1 MLEVAADAWR
11 SAGYRVRGL
20 ALQGKAA
27 AELEGSNIESTTI
40 HAALLKNQEWTD
52 EKGKLHAPSDA
63 FTANDILIVD
73 EAGMNDSRLTAKLT
87 AAAREAGVKL
97 VEVGDTIQ
105 LQAIGAGGAL
115 NAKQK
120 EFGGAD
126 AELTTIQRQN
136 EAWSKEM
143 VTQARH
149 GHAAEALK
157 YLFDRNALQIDDD
170 KETALESTVG
180 AWDLHYS
187 HARPGS
193 SFMIANTNADVN
205 ILNEKA
211 REKLKKDGIL
221 GGVAIETGVENRA
234 GASLGKREFLESDRI
249 VLNRNAKLQD
259 GTQLKNGQTGSIES
273 IEIDQNGEQFL
284 HIKRDTDQQ
293 NIRVPLAEY
302 KAISHGYALTTH
314 KSQGLT
320 AENVSVFVSGKMQDL
335 HSFYVQI
342 TRMKFNAHVSMCGDA
357 IEAEMMNAEPTEKMT
372 QWAADIAAKKGLNL
386 PGDIHDNFRVC
397 RDFLNEHSDQNIG
410 GDLEPW
416 ARDIGQLIESMSKER
431 IKETTLDYDL
441 VEDRK
446 AREVTQDKA
455 AEKKE
460 EPEKQTEKQA
470 EKPKAREPE
479 AEPAKQTGYK
489 NPLIRDNSDRDRGR
503 ERTR

>member
-1 MLEVAADAWR
+1 
-11 SAGYRVRGL
+11 
-20 ALQGKAA
+20 
-27 AELEGSNIESTTI
+27 
-40 HAALLKNQEWTD
+40 
-52 EKGKLHAPSDA
+52 
-63 FTANDILIVD
+63 
-73 EAGMNDSRLTAKLT
+73 
-87 AAAREAGVKL
+87 
-97 VEVGDTIQ
+97 
-105 LQAIGAGGAL
+105 
-115 NAKQK
+115 
-120 EFGGAD
+120 
-126 AELTTIQRQN
+126 
-136 EAWSKEM
+136 
-143 VTQARH
+143 
-149 GHAAEALK
+149 
-157 YLFDRNALQIDDD
+157 
-170 KETALESTVG
+170 
-180 AWDLHYS
+180 
-187 HARPGS
+187 
-193 SFMIANTNADVN
+193 
-205 ILNEKA
+205 
-211 REKLKKDGIL
+211 
-221 GGVAIETGVENRA
+221 
-234 GASLGKREFLESDRI
+234 